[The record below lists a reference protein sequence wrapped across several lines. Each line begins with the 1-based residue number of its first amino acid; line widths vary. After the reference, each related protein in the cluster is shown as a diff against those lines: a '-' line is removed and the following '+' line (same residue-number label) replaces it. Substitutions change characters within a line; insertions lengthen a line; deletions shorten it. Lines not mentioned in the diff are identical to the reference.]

1 LGASLYKKGVH
12 DMPTLT
18 FNFIRST
25 LVTFY
30 AFLILFFLGNW
41 NSIFTIDLITL
52 AIMGI
57 SSILVLA
64 VGDTLY
70 FIGLKTIGVT
80 KTVPIAYS
88 YSILVIF
95 LSALI
100 LEEEITLAIVL
111 GTSAIILGVWLVA
124 NKALDQT
131 QNSKSSLIGV
141 LASVGTTLCWGFGVV
156 LFKIILNNNDP
167 FVLTAGRMI
176 FLLPTLAMVSIIF
189 NFKKSSRK
197 KWTKNQIILALF
209 SGLIALGIGDTLLYL
224 GLDSANINIVTPL
237 TSTTPIFSAIIA
249 VLFLGENASKK
260 IIIGTILVTTG
271 TMLLFIK

>member
-1 LGASLYKKGVH
+1 
-12 DMPTLT
+12 MPTLT

-30 AFLILFFLGNW
+30 AFLILFFLGNC

-124 NKALDQT
+124 NKALDQN
-131 QNSKSSLIGV
+131 QNSNSSLIGV

-176 FLLPTLAMVSIIF
+176 FLLPTLAIVSTIYIF
-189 NFKKSSRK
+189 RKPSRK

-237 TSTTPIFSAIIA
+237 TSITPIFSAIIA
-249 VLFLGENASKK
+249 VLFLGESASKK

-271 TMLLFIK
+271 TMLLFIQ